1 MIRKCHIVVC
11 PYLSSSQTGITQTV
25 FNFDKPIVATKVPAF
40 TTTIEDG
47 KTGLLVDVN
56 DVDTF
61 ADAIIRSYQ
70 DVNLYIRM
78 CHEVRSVRQKSES
91 IWKDIV
97 MKYVQSYIN
106 G

>member
-1 MIRKCHIVVC
+1 MVI
-11 PYLSSSQTGITQTV
+11 
-25 FNFDKPIVATKVPAF
+25 N
-40 TTTIEDG
+40 TTIEDG

-78 CHEVRSVRQKSES
+78 CHEVRSVRQNSES

>member
-1 MIRKCHIVVC
+1 MIN
-11 PYLSSSQTGITQTV
+11 LLL
-25 FNFDKPIVATKVPAF
+25 PAF

-70 DVNLYIRM
+70 DVNLYIKM